1 MSSVREWF
9 WRLLSHGEAPTVAD
23 DTIVEAGYMGVV
35 QGQMVLVRLHEA
47 GLHAT
52 SAAASL
58 SPYQAASM
66 SRIFCRAGDFDAV
79 QRIIEEVTNR
89 P

>member
-1 MSSVREWF
+1 MGSVREWF

-35 QGQMVLVRLHEA
+35 QGQVVLVRLDEL
-47 GLHAT
+47 GIHAA

-58 SPYQAASM
+58 TPYQAPSM
-66 SRIFCRAGDFDAV
+66 SRIFCRAGDLDTV
-79 QRIIEEVTNR
+79 QRIIEEVTN
-89 P
+89 